1 MINKRLIHLVSE
13 SKKYIFANVLIQ
25 WIGLIVNIYMITQ
38 ISFLVQQVFEKT
50 AKADDFLRV
59 AVIVLVT
66 IALRSFCMILSSKM
80 GFLSSKAVKQK
91 LRGMIYEKLLRI
103 GASYNEKI
111 SSSEVVQ
118 VSVEGVEQLETYFGA
133 YLPQFFYSMLAPLT
147 LFAVLSRINFKAAL
161 ILLICVPL
169 IPIAIA
175 SVQTFAKKLF
185 GKYWGQ
191 YTSLGDLFLEN
202 IQGLTTLKIYQ
213 ADEFKNQQMNE
224 EAEKFRKITM
234 RVLVMQLNSVTIM
247 DFIAYGG
254 AALGII
260 VSVLQFRAGN
270 VSLAG
275 CLTIILLSAEFFIPM
290 RLLGSF
296 FHIAMNGMAASEKI
310 FRLMDLE
317 VPRQGEK
324 EFPKDT
330 AIRISGL
337 GFSYT
342 TDREILKEVA
352 MEFPKN
358 SFTAIVG
365 ESGSGK
371 STIAAILMGR
381 NKNYSGSIRIG
392 DTELS
397 EIAEDSLMKSI
408 AYIGH
413 ESYLFK
419 GSVRENLRMGNPSA
433 SEKEMWEVLEKVNLS
448 DFLKAE
454 KGLETLLIEKGG
466 NLSGGQRQRLALARA
481 MLHDAPVYIFDE
493 ATSNIDVESENEIM
507 GQIHRLA
514 QSKTVILI
522 THRLANAVKTENIY
536 VIQQGR
542 IKEQGNHLQLI
553 SGEGIYATLWQTQ
566 MSLENFGT
574 EVVA

>member
-1 MINKRLIHLVSE
+1 
-13 SKKYIFANVLIQ
+13 
-25 WIGLIVNIYMITQ
+25 
-38 ISFLVQQVFEKT
+38 
-50 AKADDFLRV
+50 
-59 AVIVLVT
+59 
-66 IALRSFCMILSSKM
+66 
-80 GFLSSKAVKQK
+80 
-91 LRGMIYEKLLRI
+91 
-103 GASYNEKI
+103 
-111 SSSEVVQ
+111 
-118 VSVEGVEQLETYFGA
+118 
-133 YLPQFFYSMLAPLT
+133 
-147 LFAVLSRINFKAAL
+147 
-161 ILLICVPL
+161 
-169 IPIAIA
+169 
-175 SVQTFAKKLF
+175 
-185 GKYWGQ
+185 
-191 YTSLGDLFLEN
+191 
-202 IQGLTTLKIYQ
+202 
-213 ADEFKNQQMNE
+213 
-224 EAEKFRKITM
+224 
-234 RVLVMQLNSVTIM
+234 
-247 DFIAYGG
+247 
-254 AALGII
+254 
-260 VSVLQFRAGN
+260 
-270 VSLAG
+270 
-275 CLTIILLSAEFFIPM
+275 
-290 RLLGSF
+290 
-296 FHIAMNGMAASEKI
+296 
-310 FRLMDLE
+310 
-317 VPRQGEK
+317 
-324 EFPKDT
+324 
-330 AIRISGL
+330 
-337 GFSYT
+337 
-342 TDREILKEVA
+342 